1 MKRRIPFKTITLI
14 LGILII
20 VYNLYSNSNYIFTLL
35 RVFII
40 ISLVPWLILL
50 ARNIKFSGWL
60 FKKRFYWFYPT
71 TFFIVFA
78 LSGLMNSINKPDFIS
93 LNLIL
98 IVLGVSTTMGLIW
111 GIIEK
116 FRTKK
121 YADAQ
126 IAENLDLLDDEAD
139 NDQNGVLMLKQDELI
154 FKVKNQVIF
163 QFKKSEIDDL
173 KVVVENKIFPVCLE
187 IKNTNGLTYQLNS
200 QFPYVWLN
208 AIQTS

>member
-14 LGILII
+14 LGILIV

-35 RVFII
+35 RVFVIL
-40 ISLVPWLILL
+40 SLVPWLILL
-50 ARNIKFSGWL
+50 SRNIKFSGWL
-60 FKKRFYWFYPT
+60 FKNRFYWFYPT
-71 TFFIVFA
+71 TFFIVFG

-121 YADAQ
+121 YSDAQ